1 VTQATPGDLAWQQA
15 LHRVLSDESRVALHR
30 QPIVDL
36 VRGVTAGFE
45 LLARFD
51 DPAVQAPPHH
61 WFGAAYRLGLGPQLE
76 AAVLRQALRLR
87 EEAPPNTFLTVNLD
101 PAALVHPEVAGLLLD
116 AERLHRLVIEL
127 TEHTEIDDVSHLN
140 GLLDR
145 LRERGALIAVDD
157 AGTGY
162 VNLARLLAVRPDFV
176 KVDQAFVRG
185 IEEDP
190 AKRALVELVGH
201 FASRIDAWV
210 IAEGIES
217 ESDLRGVAALA
228 VPLGQGYLLNRP
240 AATFVP
246 VPGSVQE
253 LIRRYAAVGRDGPT
267 VAGLVEPV
275 QVLESEG
282 WQGTEEGT
290 VVLVDRWRRPVT
302 VVHHGQPAEPLRATV
317 SSSPVDLLRRAV
329 VRPEPG
335 RFHPIVVTAD
345 TGHPV
350 GIVRVERL
358 IEAVLGREGS
368 RQVGGG

>member
-1 VTQATPGDLAWQQA
+1 LC
-15 LHRVLSDESRVALHR
+15 DESRVALYR

-36 VRGVTAGFE
+36 ARGVTAGFE

-51 DPAVQAPPHH
+51 DAVVQAPPHL

-76 AAVLRQALRLR
+76 AAVLRKALRLR

-116 AERLHRLVIEL
+116 SPGLERLVIEL
-127 TEHTEIDDVSHLN
+127 TEHSEIEDFAHLN

-145 LRERGALIAVDD
+145 LRKRGASVAVDD

-162 VNLARLLAVRPDFV
+162 ANLVRLLAVRPQFV

-185 IEEDP
+185 MGEDP

-217 ESDLRGVAALA
+217 ESDLREVVALG

-240 AATFVP
+240 APGFVP
-246 VPGSVQE
+246 VPGPMRE
-253 LIRRYAAVGRDGPT
+253 LIRRYAESGEDGPT
-267 VAGLVEPV
+267 VAGLIEPV
-275 QVLESEG
+275 EAMRREDWDAG
-282 WQGTEEGT
+282 EEGT
-290 VVLVDRWRRPVT
+290 VVLLDRWNRPVA
-302 VVHHGQPAEPLRATV
+302 VVYLGRSAQPLLATPSCRPADV
-317 SSSPVDLLRRAV
+317 LRRAL
-329 VRPEPG
+329 VRPERE
-335 RFHPIVVTAD
+335 RFHPIVVTND
-345 TGHPV
+345 GGQPL
-350 GIVRVERL
+350 GMVRIERL
-358 IEAVLGREGS
+358 IENVLGS
-368 RQVGGG
+368 QTSS